1 MQSNRSCHKVK
12 RPRWQRNRPVSN
24 PQSGCICEIREICG
38 LIIFLLRKKNSIDT
52 VRGGGWQTRELLE
65 NFASQPPKHPNPRT
79 SLAAGNYRSYASDKV
94 QLNTCAA
101 NCRQRSVMFCRA
113 SVPDAESQRRRFTEW
128 SRREASDIDGQLIRA
143 RERERTSQTPYNLVR
158 RDEARRSQI
167 ILCLCVMIASE

>member
-12 RPRWQRNRPVSN
+12 RPRWQRNSPVSN

-52 VRGGGWQTRELLE
+52 VPGGDWQTRELLE

-101 NCRQRSVMFCRA
+101 NGRQRSLNRRLEFFENFDPETPEKASTRQPLQEVHQWTKRA
-113 SVPDAESQRRRFTEW
+113 K
-128 SRREASDIDGQLIRA
+128 
-143 RERERTSQTPYNLVR
+143 
-158 RDEARRSQI
+158 RS
-167 ILCLCVMIASE
+167 LG